1 MNLNNL
7 FKFKPKAL
15 GKNNSVFDEPKQQMS
30 AEKLAELIEGITA
43 GKTIQMIWGGGA
55 EFVNMEKRSLEDYL
69 HVFLQPL
76 DKYTRFRVK
85 QARVEPTSPFH
96 QECIDLVKDYKQ
108 NKEVQDALILLKLSI
123 KAAIKNIGSTEHKFS
138 FATSPFGGVARRNA
152 LMLLAKE
159 LPNKYDV
166 VTDTWTFYT
175 SPWAELNLQG
185 IA

>member
-1 MNLNNL
+1 
-7 FKFKPKAL
+7 
-15 GKNNSVFDEPKQQMS
+15 VFDEPKQQMS

-43 GKTIQMIWGGGA
+43 GKTIQMLWTGGA
-55 EFVNMEKRSLEDYL
+55 AYVNMEKCSLEDYL

-96 QECIDLVKDYKQ
+96 QECIDLVKDYKL
-108 NKEVQDALILLKLSI
+108 NKEALEVQEALNLIKCSI
-123 KAAIKNIGSTEHKFS
+123 KAAIKNIGSTKHKFS
-138 FATSPFGGVARRNA
+138 FATSPFGGTARRNA
-152 LMLLAKE
+152 LMFLSKE

-175 SPWAELNLQG
+175 SPEVQM
-185 IA
+185 